1 MMDEF
6 VAVARDSAE
15 AFREGQ
21 INDGSAGVVALID
34 AMPTLLRSVSEEEVT
49 QLNETFSEMLD
60 AQERQDYPALAD
72 LLDGQLLAILG
83 ANQ

>member
-15 AFREGQ
+15 AFRGGQ

-60 AQERQDYPALAD
+60 AQERMDYSALAD

-83 ANQ
+83 GNQ

>member
-34 AMPTLLRSVSEEEVT
+34 AMPTLMRSVAEDEVA
-49 QLNETFSEMLD
+49 QLNETFTEMLA

-83 ANQ
+83 SNQ